1 MTVIAFHAA
10 RPNRR
15 RSHRRRIVTR
25 NILGKPTLASGQRGM
40 LSTVKDGKN
49 NTITLSDWYRSL
61 PRLITHPGSV
71 SLGYCTILEGFPIT
85 RHCLLHAP
93 GGEVLSRRQLV

>member
-1 MTVIAFHAA
+1 
-10 RPNRR
+10 
-15 RSHRRRIVTR
+15 
-25 NILGKPTLASGQRGM
+25 M

-49 NTITLSDWYRSL
+49 TTTLSNWYRSV

-71 SLGYCTILEGFPIT
+71 SQGYCTILEGFPIT

-93 GGEVLSRRQLV
+93 GGRFYRGDN